1 METDA
6 MSQTSVRFELI
17 MDAGNGAQKA
27 GDILINAFA
36 KTGRYVYIEPMIPA
50 EISPPKR
57 TKYSMSGVVIRV
69 ADYDITNI
77 GSGTDLMLVEHE
89 ILLDRRLDDKEYH
102 PGSIVLLDMGD
113 EAKNKDAYKAAMD
126 RAQGLGLKL
135 IPFSM
140 DDAAKQTMASL
151 GGNGKNMY
159 YLGVMAQIFQVSKE
173 ELATNIRQI
182 FKKLPEEKLLLN
194 LSIFENG
201 YDNAAAFGLSFK
213 ITPNPLEGE
222 KVLLDGNTAIA
233 LGIIDAGYKMYC
245 GYPITPAS
253 SIMHSLAKTF
263 PKFGGFIHQA
273 EDEISAIGAAIG
285 SYYAGTPA
293 ITATSGPGLSLKQE
307 FIGLATATETPL
319 VVVDVQRGG
328 PSTGFPTKNEQS
340 DLNAAV
346 FGCHGDNTKV
356 VISVANVIDCF
367 YVPHIARYL
376 TETLRV
382 PVIILSDYITSVSYK
397 VLKKLPLNEMDSIAD
412 IKPFIF
418 ERFRLKPFSEEIEKV
433 KKNQSDPGQP
443 GLMRRVTGLNVEAS
457 GQISYTGD
465 SNVRS
470 HQVRNAKLDAV
481 RQSLLAPERFG
492 AEEGELLVIGWGSA
506 RGAIEEA
513 IDICQK
519 EGLKVS
525 GMHLKIVYPLPPM
538 MKELMSKYKKV
549 ITAEMAY
556 GDEHKPSPLANLLR
570 AETLVDIKSA
580 IAQPNGSPLKPSQIV
595 AKVKELL

>member
-1 METDA
+1 
-6 MSQTSVRFELI
+6 MSQTSIRFELI

-77 GSGTDLMLVEHE
+77 GSGTDLMVVEHE
-89 ILLDRRLDDKEYH
+89 ILLDRRLDDREYH
-102 PGSIVLLDMGD
+102 PGSTILLDMGD

-126 RAQGLGLKL
+126 RATSLGLKL

-140 DDAAKQTMASL
+140 DDATRQTMASL

-159 YLGVMAQIFQVSKE
+159 YLGLLAQIFQVSKE
-173 ELATNIRQI
+173 ELSQNIRQI
-182 FKKLPEEKLLLN
+182 FKKLPEEKLVLN
-194 LSIFENG
+194 LRIFESG
-201 YDNAAAFGLSFK
+201 YDQAAAFGISHS
-213 ITPNPLEGE
+213 ISPNPLEGD
-222 KVLLDGNTAIA
+222 KVLLDGNTALA

-273 EDEISAIGAAIG
+273 EDEISAIGAAVG

-293 ITATSGPGLSLKQE
+293 ITGTSGPGLSLKQE

-319 VVVDVQRGG
+319 VVIDVQRGG
-328 PSTGFPTKNEQS
+328 PSTGLPTKNEQS

-397 VLKKLPLNEMDSIAD
+397 VLKKPVLNEMNTIED
-412 IKPFIF
+412 IESFIF
-418 ERFRLKPFSEEIEKV
+418 DRFRLKKFTTEIEKV
-433 KKNQSDPGQP
+433 KSNQSDPGQA
-443 GLMRRVTGLNVEAS
+443 GLMRRVTGLNVES
-457 GQISYTGD
+457 TGQISYTGD
-465 SNVRS
+465 SSVRS
-470 HQVRNAKLDAV
+470 HNIRNAKLDAV
-481 RQSLLAPERFG
+481 RQSMTAPETFG
-492 AEEGELLVIGWGSA
+492 DSEGDLLVIGWGSA
-506 RGAIEEA
+506 RGAIEEGV
-513 IDICQK
+513 DLCRK

-538 MKELMSKYKKV
+538 MKELMSKFKTV

-556 GDEHKPSPLANLLR
+556 GDKYKPSPLANLLR
-570 AETLVDIKSA
+570 AETLVDVQSA
-580 IAQPNGSPLKPSQIV
+580 IAEPSGSPLKPSQIV
-595 AKVKELL
+595 AKAKELL